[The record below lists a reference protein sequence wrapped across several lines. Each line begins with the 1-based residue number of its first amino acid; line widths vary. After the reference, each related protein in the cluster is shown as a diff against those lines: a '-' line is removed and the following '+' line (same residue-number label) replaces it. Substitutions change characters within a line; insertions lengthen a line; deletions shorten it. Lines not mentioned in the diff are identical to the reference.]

1 MLREQQV
8 PYHHPMGYV
17 DDPHLIDLWSV
28 RALAVSFAA
37 SFGAL
42 VVISLA
48 AWKQRWR
55 K

>member
-1 MLREQQV
+1 
-8 PYHHPMGYV
+8 MGYV
-17 DDPHLIDLWSV
+17 DDPQIIDLWSA
-28 RALAVSFAA
+28 RALAVAFAA

-48 AWKQRWR
+48 AWKHRWR